1 MTDLA
6 RQPAPGTVADP
17 PPDSLSP
24 EAPGLPSTGGPAT
37 EPAAEAPST
46 AAFRAELCG
55 WLERELTDEVVRLGQ
70 GIPEGEDLVA
80 YRHWNRRLADAGWA
94 APAWPT
100 EHGGRDAGID
110 EQLAY
115 LEEMSAVTA
124 PGPINSIG
132 VANIAPAI
140 MAYGTPEQQQRF
152 LRPLLRG
159 DEIWSQGMSE
169 PDAGSDLASLRTRA
183 VADGDEYVV
192 NGQKTWNS
200 LGQIAD
206 WCQLYV
212 RTNPE
217 VPKHKGIS
225 CFLVD
230 LRTPGI
236 EVRPV
241 RTMTG
246 DRTFSELYFTDVR
259 IPASGAL
266 GPIDSGWSVA
276 RTTLSFERAGV
287 ARLHLGLSR
296 KLDRLLA
303 DPRAARALTDPRLRD
318 RVASIYADIACMRWM
333 TNRSLARMRS
343 GQPTGADGSMTKL
356 AWGRAEQR
364 LSALAL
370 DLLGLG
376 ATTDEWAIN
385 LAASRQATIA
395 GGTTEINLNIV
406 GELGLGLPR
415 ESQVG

>member
-6 RQPAPGTVADP
+6 DP
-17 PPDSLSP
+17 PTL
-24 EAPGLPSTGGPAT
+24 GGPTDLDRA
-37 EPAAEAPST
+37 EPAG
-46 AAFRAELCG
+46 AFRAELRS
-55 WLERELTDEVVRLGQ
+55 WLARELTDDVIRLGQ
-70 GIPEGEDLVA
+70 GMPEDEDLDA
-80 YRHWNRRLADAGWA
+80 YRRWNGHLADAGWA
-94 APAWPT
+94 APAWPV
-100 EHGGRDAGID
+100 EHGGRAAGID

-115 LEEMSAVTA
+115 LEEMSAWSA

-140 MAYGTPEQQQRF
+140 MTYGTPEQKERF

-183 VADGDEYVV
+183 VADGDEFVI

-200 LGQIAD
+200 MGSIAD

-212 RTNPE
+212 RTDPD

-236 EVRPV
+236 EIRPV
-241 RTMTG
+241 QTITG
-246 DRTFSELYFTDVR
+246 ERTFAELYFTDVR
-259 IPASGAL
+259 IPASATL
-266 GPIDSGWSVA
+266 GPIDGGWTVA
-276 RTTLSFERAGV
+276 MTTLSFERAGV

-296 KLDRLLA
+296 KLERLLA
-303 DPRAARALTDPRLRD
+303 DPRAAGSLGDPRLRD

-356 AWGRAEQR
+356 AWGRAEQK

-370 DLLGLG
+370 DVLGMA
-376 ATTDEWAIN
+376 ATTDEWATN
-385 LAASRQATIA
+385 LAASRQTTIA

-406 GELGLGLPR
+406 GEMGLGLPR
-415 ESQVG
+415 EPRVR